1 MGLFI
6 NSLADDE
13 KYPVLNRDNLTIPIQ
28 MKLSEKQKDFSNF
41 FEKFLKSSLNF
52 EYFQK
57 KMTLTAFVFPK
68 LRTLKTELHKYL
80 KSPISEEPLTINIVN
95 VRKHC
100 SNLRHGT
107 FIIFNGN
114 C

>member
-57 KMTLTAFVFPK
+57 KDDPHTVCIFE
-68 LRTLKTELHKYL
+68 LRD
-80 KSPISEEPLTINIVN
+80 SEN
-95 VRKHC
+95 VVR
-100 SNLRHGT
+100 
-107 FIIFNGN
+107 
-114 C
+114 